1 MNVHDNFLNTISD
14 KLLTTLS
21 NNCVKTNKL
30 IAKRNETKSPILIDL
45 LTEFTREELNVEQE
59 SAEPKK
65 CTCPYHADYDKPQNL
80 NLPAVVSPNF
90 KWEKQLKFL
99 RVITWLKSCIKRESN
114 VSAEDVQSLV
124 KQFSTT
130 CESNLEKKNEP
141 IILKIKKRSLEKEEE
156 EDDDC
161 QELKDITNTT
171 KMSNH
176 KKSKKKRVKRIKKSV
191 LPEEDLEA
199 SQCSPLVSFGE
210 DSLPKSFMLSPI
222 NSLADS
228 GIDIETFISSYLLC
242 HFPNEEANSDNSHQ
256 QTDYISFFKQSDG
269 EKILESPKQDYTI
282 SSDQLML
289 IHEQC
294 QLDDFALTVVRDFL
308 DEFNSEKVFEN
319 IFKNKALIVESFQT
333 IGDFVNHLERRE
345 KNNITIVHFFIKIIM
360 STIKKAFDASVNNN
374 LTNFKAQLYV
384 SMVLEL
390 NKSLK
395 TIKETLD
402 FLITQLFD
410 SLEDVSQ
417 CVDIRLKRSIERHEY
432 IILYGLEITIKKFCE
447 MISCEIVKTKLQDS
461 PAKITAFWRRHLIA
475 HFDPTF
481 NEQRAIPEDDLKE
494 FLIISLNKLLGTYK
508 LMNPL
513 KAEWVLKLICLL
525 S

>member
-1 MNVHDNFLNTISD
+1 MYLQIIVI
-14 KLLTTLS
+14 
-21 NNCVKTNKL
+21 
-30 IAKRNETKSPILIDL
+30 ETKSPILIDL
-45 LTEFTREELNVEQE
+45 LTEFTREELNVEEE
-59 SAEPKK
+59 SAEPKN
-65 CTCPYHADYDKPQNL
+65 CTCTYHADYDKPQNL

-99 RVITWLKSCIKRESN
+99 QVITWLKSCIKRESN
-114 VSAEDVQSLV
+114 VSADEVRSLV

-130 CESNLEKKNEP
+130 GEPNLEKKNEP

-156 EDDDC
+156 DDC
-161 QELKDITNTT
+161 EELKDITNSTT
-171 KMSNH
+171 ISNH
-176 KKSKKKRVKRIKKSV
+176 KKSKKKRVKKVKKSV

-210 DSLPKSFMLSPI
+210 DSIPKSFMLSPI
-222 NSLADS
+222 NSVADS

-242 HFPNEEANSDNSHQ
+242 QFSNEEANSQNSHQ
-256 QTDYISFFKQSDG
+256 QTDYISFFKQPDG
-269 EKILESPKQDYTI
+269 KKILESPKQDYTI

-308 DEFNSEKVFEN
+308 NEFNSEKVFEN

-345 KNNITIVHFFIKIIM
+345 KNNITITHFFIKIIM
-360 STIKKAFDASVNNN
+360 STIKKAFDASVHNN

-410 SLEDVSQ
+410 SLVDASQ

-447 MISCEIVKTKLQDS
+447 MISCEMVKTKLQDS
-461 PAKITAFWRRHLIA
+461 STKITAFWRRQLIA

-481 NEQRAIPEDDLKE
+481 NEPRVIPEDDLKE
-494 FLIISLNKLLGTYK
+494 FLIISLKKLLGTYK
-508 LMNPL
+508 SMNPL

-525 S
+525 SNFRSFNKY